1 VSHNIKAILDSFPD
15 VNFLKADGLDEAII
29 GVDDKSMRLIYSKSK
44 CIEILAK
51 DMGYED
57 AVDFYYF
64 NVHGSYMGEKT
75 PIWCEDE
82 F

>member
-1 VSHNIKAILDSFPD
+1 MPNNIKAILDSFPD
-15 VNFLKADGLDEAII
+15 ENFLKADGLDEAII

-64 NVHGSYMGEKT
+64 NVHGSYMGEQT

>member
-1 VSHNIKAILDSFPD
+1 MPNNIKAILDSFPD